1 MDPRPTRK
9 RWPRRLCYK
18 RSWWQSG
25 PECVT
30 YHWCVKKQKTKTL
43 ILDYNNISSLML
55 NHQLWVIELILWYF
69 LYIQE
74 IERVWCQYERME
86 SELSVVRSQLQHI
99 CNFGMPQVI
108 LHYKPNSFCL
118 IRPMPPKE
126 TLLKCAQH
134 LLKSLPQ
141 IWWSSCGEWGSKCET
156 LLYFDV
162 LCGSCPCSIQSG
174 AISGSERAVDDGGHT
189 RWTKI
194 QSESLPLPAGD
205 TETSLWASARHPTV
219 IFRLLLHNFAFIHL

>member
-1 MDPRPTRK
+1 MFQDNVQCALEVS
-9 RWPRRLCYK
+9 RLQLEEWK
-18 RSWWQSG
+18 SHG
-25 PECVT
+25 PQAHEEALTEKALLQEELVT
-30 YHWCVKKQKTKTL
+30 VRARMCDVSLVCKKTKTL

-118 IRPMPPKE
+118 IRPMASQRNFVKVCTTSIE
-126 TLLKCAQH
+126 KFASNLMILMWGVGLKMWN
-134 LLKSLPQ
+134 SLIFWCSMWIMSMFYP
-141 IWWSSCGEWGSKCET
+141 IRSNLRLRESCGWWRTYSM
-156 LLYFDV
+156 D
-162 LCGSCPCSIQSG
+162 
-174 AISGSERAVDDGGHT
+174 
-189 RWTKI
+189 
-194 QSESLPLPAGD
+194 
-205 TETSLWASARHPTV
+205 
-219 IFRLLLHNFAFIHL
+219 

>member
-1 MDPRPTRK
+1 MCFGSFQTAARRVEEPWTPGPRGSADREGFVTRGAGDSPGQNVW
-9 RWPRRLCYK
+9 RITGVL
-18 RSWWQSG
+18 
-25 PECVT
+25 
-30 YHWCVKKQKTKTL
+30 KKQKTKTL

-118 IRPMPPKE
+118 IRPMASQRNFVKVCTTSIE
-126 TLLKCAQH
+126 KFASNLMILMWGVGLKMWN
-134 LLKSLPQ
+134 SLIFWCSMWIMSMFYP
-141 IWWSSCGEWGSKCET
+141 IRSNLRLRESCGWWRTYSM
-156 LLYFDV
+156 D
-162 LCGSCPCSIQSG
+162 
-174 AISGSERAVDDGGHT
+174 
-189 RWTKI
+189 
-194 QSESLPLPAGD
+194 
-205 TETSLWASARHPTV
+205 
-219 IFRLLLHNFAFIHL
+219 

>member
-118 IRPMPPKE
+118 IRPMASQRNFVKVCTTSIE
-126 TLLKCAQH
+126 KFASNVMILMWGVGLKMWN
-134 LLKSLPQ
+134 SLIFWCSMWIMSMFYP
-141 IWWSSCGEWGSKCET
+141 IRSNLRLRESCGWWRTYSM
-156 LLYFDV
+156 D
-162 LCGSCPCSIQSG
+162 
-174 AISGSERAVDDGGHT
+174 
-189 RWTKI
+189 
-194 QSESLPLPAGD
+194 
-205 TETSLWASARHPTV
+205 
-219 IFRLLLHNFAFIHL
+219 

>member
-1 MDPRPTRK
+1 M
-9 RWPRRLCYK
+9 
-18 RSWWQSG
+18 
-25 PECVT
+25 T
-30 YHWCVKKQKTKTL
+30 YHWCVKKEKRKTL

-118 IRPMPPKE
+118 IRPMASQRNFVKVCTTSIE
-126 TLLKCAQH
+126 KFASNLMILMWGVGLKMW
-134 LLKSLPQ
+134 KSLIFWCSMWIMSMFYP
-141 IWWSSCGEWGSKCET
+141 IRSNLRLRESCGWW
-156 LLYFDV
+156 
-162 LCGSCPCSIQSG
+162 
-174 AISGSERAVDDGGHT
+174 R
-189 RWTKI
+189 
-194 QSESLPLPAGD
+194 
-205 TETSLWASARHPTV
+205 TSLMD
-219 IFRLLLHNFAFIHL
+219 